1 MSARLAR
8 LRQLARTSAIRLALR
23 YALLQVVVL
32 AIALAALFW
41 VVNRYVD
48 QQIAES
54 LTSELATLKILPAPA
69 LATRVAAL
77 ADTRSRTR
85 GARHYRLEDAHGQML
100 AGNVSHWPGGLTTD
114 GALWQGELTVGEQG
128 DPHDDNEST
137 PLPSVGTMLADG
149 GRLLIAQDTGAAE
162 DLHEVALIAAVIV
175 LALTASFAVL
185 LGLSLGWQW
194 LKRIDAINQTAGRI
208 AAGDLTQRVKT
219 TDRGDEFD
227 LLAGHLNTM
236 LERIEQAL
244 AGMRE
249 VSDNVAHDL
258 RKPLSR
264 LKTRAEVVLN
274 KPRDTAAYREALAQ
288 TVNDADELMRTFDAL
303 LSIARLEAGSELSGR
318 ETIDLAELVRD
329 VAGLYADEA
338 EDMARP
344 FQLELDPAI
353 LVSGSRALLA
363 QALAN
368 LLDNAFK
375 YSAPEVALEVLLERV
390 GSHARI
396 TVRDHGYG
404 IPPGEHARMIE
415 RFVRGDTAR
424 SQSGSGLGLALV
436 KAVMHAHGGELELI
450 ETPGGGL
457 TAWLTLPLG

>member
-8 LRQLARTSAIRLALR
+8 VRQLARTSAIRLALR

-54 LTSELATLKILPAPA
+54 LTSELATLKSLPAPV
-69 LATRVAAL
+69 LAARVAAL
-77 ADTRSRTR
+77 ADTRSRR
-85 GARHYRLEDAHGQML
+85 RDARHYRLEDARGQIL
-100 AGNVSHWPGGLTTD
+100 AGNVSHWPRGLTAD
-114 GALWQGELTVGEQG
+114 GVLWQGELTVTERD
-128 DPHDDNEST
+128 DPHDDNESVS
-137 PLPSVGTMLADG
+137 LPAVGTMLVDG
-149 GRLLIAQDTGAAE
+149 GRLLIAQDMGAAE

-175 LALTASFAVL
+175 LALTASLAVL

-194 LKRIDAINQTAGRI
+194 LKRIDAINRTAGRI

-219 TDRGDEFD
+219 TDRDDEFD
-227 LLAGHLNTM
+227 LLARHLNTM
-236 LERIEQAL
+236 LERIEDAV

-274 KPRDTAAYREALAQ
+274 KPRDVTAYREALTQ
-288 TVNDADELMRTFDAL
+288 TVSDADELMRTFDAL

-318 ETIDLAELVRD
+318 ETIDLAELTRD

-344 FQLELDPAI
+344 FQLKLDAGI
-353 LVSGSRALLA
+353 LVSGSHALLA

-375 YSAPEVALEVLLERV
+375 YSAPEVALEVQLERV
-390 GSHARI
+390 GTHARI
-396 TVRDHGYG
+396 TVRDHGAG
-404 IPPGEHARMIE
+404 IPPGEHGRMIE

-436 KAVMHAHGGELELI
+436 NAVMHAHGGKLELSD
-450 ETPGGGL
+450 TPGGGL
-457 TAWLTLPLG
+457 TAQLTLPLD

>member
-8 LRQLARTSAIRLALR
+8 VRQLARTSAIRLALR

-54 LTSELATLKILPAPA
+54 LTSELATLKSLPASA
-69 LATRVAAL
+69 LAARVAAL

-85 GARHYRLEDAHGQML
+85 GARHYRLEDAHGQIL
-100 AGNVSHWPGGLTTD
+100 AGNVSRWPAGLTAN
-114 GALWQGELTVGEQG
+114 GVLWQGKLRVTERD
-128 DPHDDNEST
+128 DPHDDDESAS
-137 PLPSVGTMLADG
+137 LPAVGTMLANG

-162 DLHEVALIAAVIV
+162 DLHEVALVAAVIV
-175 LALTASFAVL
+175 LALTASLAVL

-194 LKRIDAINQTAGRI
+194 LKRIDAINRTAGRI
-208 AAGDLTQRVKT
+208 AAGDLTQRVQT

-227 LLAGHLNTM
+227 LLARHLNTM
-236 LERIEQAL
+236 LERIEDAV

-274 KPRDTAAYREALAQ
+274 KPRDVTAYREALTQ
-288 TVNDADELMRTFDAL
+288 TVSDADELMRTFDAL

-318 ETIDLAELVRD
+318 ETIDLAELTRD

-338 EDMARP
+338 EDIARP
-344 FQLELDPAI
+344 FQLKLEAGI
-353 LVSGSRALLA
+353 QVSGSHALLA

-375 YSAPEVALEVLLERV
+375 YSAPEVALDVQLERV
-390 GSHARI
+390 GSHARL
-396 TVRDHGYG
+396 TVRDHGTG
-404 IPPGEHARMIE
+404 IPPGEHGRMIG

-436 KAVMHAHGGELELI
+436 NAVMHAHGGKLELGD
-450 ETPGGGL
+450 TPGGGL
-457 TAWLTLPLG
+457 TAQLTLPLD

>member
-1 MSARLAR
+1 MSAQLAR
-8 LRQLARTSAIRLALR
+8 IRQLARTSAIRLALR

-54 LTSELATLKILPAPA
+54 LTSELTTLKSLPTTVI
-69 LATRVAAL
+69 ATRVAAL

-85 GARHYRLEDAHGQML
+85 GARHYRLEDAQGRML
-100 AGNVSHWPGGLTTD
+100 AGNVSHWPAGLTAD
-114 GALWQGELTVGEQG
+114 GARWQGELTVTERD
-128 DPHDDNEST
+128 DPLDDNELNL
-137 PLPSVGTMLADG
+137 LPAVGTMLADG
-149 GRLLIAQDTGAAE
+149 GRLLIAQDTRAAE
-162 DLHEVALIAAVIV
+162 DLHEVALIAAIIV
-175 LALTASFAVL
+175 LALTASFAVM

-208 AAGDLTQRVKT
+208 AAGDFTQRVKT

-236 LERIEQAL
+236 LERIENAVS
-244 AGMRE
+244 GMRE

-258 RKPLSR
+258 RKPLAR

-274 KPRDTAAYREALAQ
+274 KPRDTAAYQEALTQ
-288 TVNDADELMRTFDAL
+288 TVSDADELMHTFDAL

-318 ETIDLAELVRD
+318 ETIDLAELTRD

-344 FQLELDPAI
+344 FQLELDTGI
-353 LVSGSRALLA
+353 QVSGSRALLA

-375 YSAPEVALEVLLERV
+375 YSAPEVAVEVHLERV
-390 GSHARI
+390 DSQACL
-396 TVRDHGYG
+396 TVRDHGDG
-404 IPPGEHARMIE
+404 IPPDEQIRMIE
-415 RFVRGDTAR
+415 RFARGDTAR

-436 KAVMHAHGGELELI
+436 KAVMHAHGGGLELI

-457 TAWLTLPLG
+457 TAQLTLPLG

>member
-48 QQIAES
+48 QQITES
-54 LTSELATLKILPAPA
+54 LTGELATLKNLPAPV
-69 LATRVAAL
+69 LAARVAAL

-85 GARHYRLEDAHGQML
+85 GARHYRLEDVHGHML
-100 AGNVSHWPGGLTTD
+100 AGDVSHWPGGLTAD
-114 GALWQGELTVGEQG
+114 GVLWQGELTVTERG
-128 DPHDDNEST
+128 DPHDNNEST
-137 PLPSVGTMLADG
+137 PLPAIGTTLADG

-162 DLHEVALIAAVIV
+162 DLHEVALIAAAIV
-175 LALTASFAVL
+175 LALTASLAVL
-185 LGLSLGWQW
+185 LGLALGWQW
-194 LKRIDAINQTAGRI
+194 LKRIDAINRTAGRI
-208 AAGDLTQRVKT
+208 AAGDLTQRVQT

-236 LERIEQAL
+236 LERIEDAV

-258 RKPLSR
+258 RKPLAR

-274 KPRDTAAYREALAQ
+274 KPRDVTAYREALTQ
-288 TVNDADELMRTFDAL
+288 TVSDADELMRTFDAL
-303 LSIARLEAGSELSGR
+303 LSIARLDAGSELSGR
-318 ETIDLAELVRD
+318 ETIDLAELTRD

-344 FQLELDPAI
+344 FQLKLDAGI

-375 YSAPEVALEVLLERV
+375 YSTPEVALEVQLERM
-390 GSHARI
+390 GSHAQL
-396 TVRDHGYG
+396 TVRDHGEG
-404 IPPGEHARMIE
+404 IPLGEHGRMIE
-415 RFVRGDTAR
+415 RFVRGDMAR

-436 KAVMHAHGGELELI
+436 NAVMHAHGGKLELSA
-450 ETPGGGL
+450 TPGGGL
-457 TAWLTLPLG
+457 TAQLTLPLG

>member
-1 MSARLAR
+1 MNMRLAR
-8 LRQLARTSAIRLALR
+8 LRQLARTSAIRLSLR

-54 LTSELATLKILPAPA
+54 LTSELATLKSLPAPA
-69 LATRVAAL
+69 LVTRVAAL

-85 GARHYRLEDAHGQML
+85 GARHYRLENAQGQML
-100 AGNVSHWPGGLTTD
+100 AGNVSRWPGGLTAD
-114 GALWQGELTVGEQG
+114 GALWQGALTVTERD

-137 PLPSVGTMLADG
+137 LLPAVGTMLADG
-149 GRLLIAQDTGAAE
+149 GRLLIAQDMGAAE
-162 DLHEVALIAAVIV
+162 DLHEVALIAAVVV

-185 LGLSLGWQW
+185 LGLALGWQW
-194 LKRIDAINQTAGRI
+194 LKRIDAINRTAGRI

-227 LLAGHLNTM
+227 LLAGHLNSM
-236 LERIEQAL
+236 LERIEHAV

-274 KPRDTAAYREALAQ
+274 KPRDTTAYREALAQ
-288 TVNDADELMRTFDAL
+288 TITDADELMRTFDAL

-318 ETIDLAELVRD
+318 ETIDLAELTRD

-344 FQLELDPAI
+344 FQLELATGI
-353 LVSGSRALLA
+353 RVSGSRALLA

-375 YSAPEVALEVLLERV
+375 YSAPEVALEVHLARE
-390 GSHARI
+390 GSHALL
-396 TVRDHGYG
+396 TVRDHGNG
-404 IPPGEHARMIE
+404 IPPGEHTRMIE
-415 RFVRGDTAR
+415 RFARGDAAR
-424 SQSGSGLGLALV
+424 NQAGSGLGLALV
-436 KAVMHAHGGELELI
+436 KAVMHAHGGELTLVD
-450 ETPGGGL
+450 TPGGGL
-457 TAWLTLPLG
+457 TARLELPLV

>member
-54 LTSELATLKILPAPA
+54 LTSELATLKSLPAPV
-69 LATRVAAL
+69 LAARVAAL

-85 GARHYRLEDAHGQML
+85 GARHYRLEDAHGHML
-100 AGNVSHWPGGLTTD
+100 AGNVSHWPGGLTAD
-114 GALWQGELTVGEQG
+114 GVLWQGELTVTERG
-128 DPHDDNEST
+128 DPLDNNEST
-137 PLPSVGTMLADG
+137 PLPAVGTMLADG

-175 LALTASFAVL
+175 LALTASIAVL

-194 LKRIDAINQTAGRI
+194 LKRIDAINRTAGQI
-208 AAGDLTQRVKT
+208 ASGDLTQRVKM

-236 LERIEQAL
+236 LERIEDAV

-258 RKPLSR
+258 RKPLAR

-274 KPRDTAAYREALAQ
+274 KPRDTAAYQEALTQ
-288 TVNDADELMRTFDAL
+288 TVSDADELMRTFDAL
-303 LSIARLEAGSELSGR
+303 LSIARLDAGSELSGR
-318 ETIDLAELVRD
+318 ETIDLAELTRD

-344 FQLELDPAI
+344 FQLKLGAGI

-375 YSAPEVALEVLLERV
+375 YSAPEAALEVQLEHV
-390 GSHARI
+390 GSHAQL
-396 TVRDHGYG
+396 TVRDHGDG
-404 IPPGEHARMIE
+404 IPPGEHVRMIE
-415 RFVRGDTAR
+415 RFVRGDMAR

-436 KAVMHAHGGELELI
+436 NAVMHAHGGKLALSA
-450 ETPGGGL
+450 TPGGGL
-457 TAWLTLPLG
+457 TAQLTLPLG

>member
-1 MSARLAR
+1 MSEQLAR

-32 AIALAALFW
+32 GIALAALFW

-54 LTSELATLKILPAPA
+54 LTSELATLKSLPAPV
-69 LATRVAAL
+69 LATRVAVL
-77 ADTRSRTR
+77 ADTHSRTR
-85 GARHYRLEDAHGQML
+85 GARHYRLEDANGQML
-100 AGNVSHWPGGLTTD
+100 AGSVSNWPGGLTAD
-114 GALWQGELTVGEQG
+114 GALWLGELTVIER
-128 DPHDDNEST
+128 DDLHDDNEST
-137 PLPSVGTMLADG
+137 PLPAVGTRLASG

-162 DLHEVALIAAVIV
+162 DLHEVALIAAAIV
-175 LALTASFAVL
+175 LALTASLAVL

-194 LKRIDAINQTAGRI
+194 LKRIDAINRTAAQI

-236 LERIEQAL
+236 LERIEHAV

-288 TVNDADELMRTFDAL
+288 TVSDADELMRTFDAL
-303 LSIARLEAGSELSGR
+303 LSIARLEAGSEMTGR

-344 FQLELDPAI
+344 FQLELADGI

-375 YSAPEVALEVLLERV
+375 YSAPEVALEVLLERDD
-390 GSHARI
+390 SNARI
-396 TVRDHGYG
+396 TVRDHGKG
-404 IPPGEHARMIE
+404 IPPSDHVRMIE
-415 RFVRGDTAR
+415 RFARGDTAR

-436 KAVMHAHGGELELI
+436 QAVMHAHGGKLELSD
-450 ETPGGGL
+450 TPGGGL
-457 TAWLTLPLG
+457 TARLMLPLN

>member
-54 LTSELATLKILPAPA
+54 LTSELATLKSLPAPV
-69 LATRVAAL
+69 LATRVAVL
-77 ADTRSRTR
+77 ADTHSRTR

-100 AGNVSHWPGGLTTD
+100 AGNVSNWPDGLTTD
-114 GALWQGELTVGEQG
+114 GALWQGKLRVIERD

-137 PLPSVGTMLADG
+137 PLPAVGTKLADG

-162 DLHEVALIAAVIV
+162 DLHEVALFAAAIV
-175 LALTASFAVL
+175 LALTASLAVL

-194 LKRIDAINQTAGRI
+194 LKRIDAINRTAAQI
-208 AAGDLTQRVKT
+208 AAGELAQRVKT

-236 LERIEQAL
+236 LERIEHAV

-288 TVNDADELMRTFDAL
+288 TVSDADELMRTFDAL
-303 LSIARLEAGSELSGR
+303 LSIARLEAGSEMTGR

-338 EDMARP
+338 EDLARP
-344 FQLELDPAI
+344 FQLELSDGI
-353 LVSGSRALLA
+353 RVSGSRALLA

-375 YSAPEVALEVLLERV
+375 YSAPEVAVEVHLERV
-390 GSHARI
+390 GSHARLA
-396 TVRDHGYG
+396 VRDHGAG
-404 IPPGEHARMIE
+404 IPRGDQVRMIE
-415 RFVRGDTAR
+415 RFARGDTAR
-424 SQSGSGLGLALV
+424 GESGSGLGLALV
-436 KAVMHAHGGELELI
+436 QAVTHAHGGKLELTD
-450 ETPGGGL
+450 TPGGGL
-457 TAWLTLPLG
+457 TAQLTLPLG

>member
-1 MSARLAR
+1 MSEQLAR

-32 AIALAALFW
+32 GIALAALFW

-54 LTSELATLKILPAPA
+54 LTSELATLKSLPAPV
-69 LATRVAAL
+69 LATRVAVL
-77 ADTRSRTR
+77 ADTHSRTR
-85 GARHYRLEDAHGQML
+85 GARHYRLEDANGQML
-100 AGNVSHWPGGLTTD
+100 AGSVSNWPGGLTAD
-114 GALWQGELTVGEQG
+114 GALWLGELTVIERD

-137 PLPSVGTMLADG
+137 PLPAVGTRLASG

-162 DLHEVALIAAVIV
+162 DLHEVALIAAAIV
-175 LALTASFAVL
+175 LALTASLAVL

-194 LKRIDAINQTAGRI
+194 LKRIDAINRTAAQI

-236 LERIEQAL
+236 LERIEHAV

-288 TVNDADELMRTFDAL
+288 TVSDADELMRTFDAL
-303 LSIARLEAGSELSGR
+303 LSIARLEAGSEMTGR

-344 FQLELDPAI
+344 FQLELADGI

-375 YSAPEVALEVLLERV
+375 YSAPEVALEVLLERDD
-390 GSHARI
+390 SNARI
-396 TVRDHGYG
+396 TVRDHGKG
-404 IPPGEHARMIE
+404 IPPSDHVRMIE
-415 RFVRGDTAR
+415 RFARGDTAR

-436 KAVMHAHGGELELI
+436 QAVMHAHGGKLELSD
-450 ETPGGGL
+450 TPGGGL
-457 TAWLTLPLG
+457 TARLMLPLN

>member
-54 LTSELATLKILPAPA
+54 LTSELATLKSLPAPA

-77 ADTRSRTR
+77 SDTRSRTR
-85 GARHYRLEDAHGQML
+85 GARHYRLEDAKGQLL
-100 AGNVSHWPGGLTTD
+100 AGNVSHWPGWLTAD
-114 GALWQGELTVGEQG
+114 GALWQGELTVTERD
-128 DPHDDNEST
+128 DPRDDNEST
-137 PLPSVGTMLADG
+137 LLPAVGTMLADG

-185 LGLSLGWQW
+185 LGLALGLQW
-194 LKRIDAINQTAGRI
+194 LKRIDAINRTAGRI
-208 AAGDLTQRVKT
+208 AAGDLTQRVNT
-219 TDRGDEFD
+219 TERGDEFD

-236 LERIEQAL
+236 LERIEHAV

-274 KPRDTAAYREALAQ
+274 KPRDIAAYREALAQ
-288 TVNDADELMRTFDAL
+288 TITDSDELMRTFDAL

-318 ETIDLAELVRD
+318 ETIDLAELTRD

-344 FQLELDPAI
+344 FQLELAAGI
-353 LVSGSRALLA
+353 RVSGSRALFA

-375 YSAPEVALEVLLERV
+375 YTAPEVALEVHLERE
-390 GSHARI
+390 GSHALL
-396 TVRDHGYG
+396 TVRDHGNG
-404 IPPGEHARMIE
+404 IPPGEHVRMIA
-415 RFVRGDTAR
+415 RFARGDAAR
-424 SQSGSGLGLALV
+424 NQSGNGLGLALV

-450 ETPGGGL
+450 DTPGGGL
-457 TAWLTLPLG
+457 TARLTLPLS